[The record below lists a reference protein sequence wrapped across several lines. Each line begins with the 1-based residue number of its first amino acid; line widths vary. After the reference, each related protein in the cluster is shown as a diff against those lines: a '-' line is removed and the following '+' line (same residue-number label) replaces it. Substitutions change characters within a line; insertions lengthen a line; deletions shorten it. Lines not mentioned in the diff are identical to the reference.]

1 MAHWPTRVE
10 APVISVEPPH
20 SHTEGF
26 SQAREAIRVNVQGE
40 PLESISAVTLL
51 TIDMGEAVAF
61 YLALGFHLL
70 YGGDEAPFTS
80 FRVGDGFLNLQLDVT
95 GSAETPAW
103 GRVVLWVDDVDAMY
117 ERAVT
122 AGFHPDTSPADAP
135 WGERYF
141 HIHDP
146 SGHELSFARP
156 LTS

>member
-1 MAHWPTRVE
+1 M
-10 APVISVEPPH
+10 S
-20 SHTEGF
+20 
-26 SQAREAIRVNVQGE
+26 VNVQGE

-51 TIDMGEAVAF
+51 TIDMGQAVAF

-80 FRVGDGFLNLQLDVT
+80 FRVGDGFLNLQLDAT
-95 GSAETPAW
+95 GAPEPPVW
-103 GRVVLWVDDVDAMY
+103 GRIVLWVDDVDAMY